1 MLSKAM
7 SSTGA
12 QDGSRL
18 LVINAGS
25 SSLKFAVYDAGA
37 GTAMPELLLK
47 GQIAGIG
54 QDRTRLE
61 VKALRGE
68 TPDWPFEAD
77 AISTHREALSLL
89 IDRLAILRDKTI
101 WLGIGHRVVHGG
113 TAYSTPIV
121 ITDNDIA
128 ALDSIS
134 PLAPL
139 HQPHNVAA
147 IKALRELLPDM
158 PQIACFDTGFHASNP
173 ERIARFALPERFWK
187 AGIRRY
193 GFHGISYESILHRLR
208 QEKIDIP
215 SRLVIAHL
223 GNGASMA
230 AIKNGKGIASS
241 MGFSTLDG
249 LVMGTRPGSID
260 PGVLL
265 HLLHGGMSLGDLE
278 RLLYQQSGLLGLSG
292 ISADMKTLSDRTDP
306 AAARAID
313 IYCHRIAVELARMS
327 AELQGL
333 DMMIFT
339 GGVGENGADI
349 RAAVCN
355 EAAWL
360 GLSLNEEANRR
371 TVHPAGPQ
379 QISIADKGVRV
390 MVVPTDEEGVIARH
404 CMDLISHI

>member
-1 MLSKAM
+1 M
-7 SSTGA
+7 SLKDA
-12 QDGSRL
+12 PDGNKL

-25 SSLKFAVYDAGA
+25 SSLKFAVYDAAAGA
-37 GTAMPELLLK
+37 AMPALLLK

-68 TPDWPFEAD
+68 TPDWPFEPD
-77 AISTHREALSLL
+77 AVANHRDALSIL
-89 IDRLAILRDKTI
+89 IDRLGIVREKTT

-121 ITDNDIA
+121 IGDDDIA
-128 ALDSIS
+128 ALESIC

-147 IKALRELLPDM
+147 IKALRDLLPDM
-158 PQIACFDTGFHASNP
+158 PQVACFDTGFHADNP
-173 ERIARFALPERFWK
+173 ERVARFALPERFWR

-193 GFHGISYESILHRLR
+193 GFHGISYEAILYCLR

-215 SRLVIAHL
+215 ARLVIAHL

-230 AIKNGKGIASS
+230 AIKHGKGIASS
-241 MGFSTLDG
+241 MGFSTLEG

-265 HLLHGGMSLGDLE
+265 HLLHDGMSLGDLE
-278 RLLYQQSGLLGLSG
+278 KLLYHESGLLGLSG
-292 ISADMKTLSDRTDP
+292 LSADMKTLSDSTDP

-313 IYCHRIAVELARMS
+313 IYCHCIAVELARMS

-349 RAAVCN
+349 RAAVCA
-355 EAAWL
+355 ETAWL
-360 GLSLNEEANRR
+360 GLSVDDEANRR
-371 TVHPAGPQ
+371 AVHPAGPL
-379 QISIADKGVRV
+379 QISIAGKDVRV
-390 MVVPTDEEGVIARH
+390 LVVPTDEEGIIARH
-404 CMDLISHI
+404 CQKLFSRQ